1 MSTSPTISLVL
12 ESFGRIPTPTDSQ
25 RCYHFDPVHA
35 GGKKRAVNPL
45 HQVAPR
51 MLRCPW
57 FILQQKSNTFLTVI
71 RKVSTLFPG
80 VRECKNNGAL
90 EDSLTDGT
98 RRWVSTGMHISI
110 AVPAVVPKD
119 ARMVRLRFNAGTV
132 YVHWQEFRFLLSTR
146 LDVAKGNGI
155 TQHYFD
161 FDKELH
167 AKEAK
172 VNEERGGD
180 IY

>member
-1 MSTSPTISLVL
+1 
-12 ESFGRIPTPTDSQ
+12 
-25 RCYHFDPVHA
+25 
-35 GGKKRAVNPL
+35 
-45 HQVAPR
+45 
-51 MLRCPW
+51 
-57 FILQQKSNTFLTVI
+57 
-71 RKVSTLFPG
+71 
-80 VRECKNNGAL
+80 
-90 EDSLTDGT
+90 
-98 RRWVSTGMHISI
+98 
-110 AVPAVVPKD
+110 
-119 ARMVRLRFNAGTV
+119 
-132 YVHWQEFRFLLSTR
+132 